1 VNKGL
6 IAGTVA
12 IGLVATGAMAVPV
25 VERYAA
31 IRIKAEIERDG
42 SSTVGGVEVGLLKRR
57 IALTDL
63 KSSREANVSV
73 GRWQASGLGWPLAE
87 LMQGRTPLAGLKWGD
102 PLQAD
107 RLELRDLRIGNRE
120 AGGTWKVESLVLEG
134 LDLARFDASDV
145 GPYGPLVLVARA
157 LGALQVR
164 RLEQRG
170 TVIAMPGSG
179 DTFSLATIVAER
191 YEGGHMATIVVG
203 DIEATARED
212 RAPLFKVTDVAIG
225 GLDVGRNLAAFSSA
239 EWRPGNPIGQIKVE
253 RASATGFSGDTMAR
267 YGVSLGAITLETVR
281 ESDTVSRS
289 RARIDGFVLA
299 PPLRNMESLKL
310 RLALQAMGLR
320 ELKLGFDCTGVEDRA
335 RGEITV
341 DRCALSGPNLAEIN
355 LTSRIVGADEAFWNA
370 IDDGDVAAL
379 YDSKAVLDSARLVLA
394 DASLL
399 ERGLKALSATTGQPV
414 STTRANLARDIRR
427 FQPAGVLIT
436 QRLTQLLDTVAR
448 FVEQGGTLTLDARP
462 EPPLAI
468 DRIDY
473 LMSPGADLVDALG
486 LSATLSR

>member
-1 VNKGL
+1 VNKGV
-6 IAGTVA
+6 IAGIAAVA
-12 IGLVATGAMAVPV
+12 LVGIGAAAVPV

-31 IRIKAEIERDG
+31 GRIKAEIERDG
-42 SSTVGGVEVGLLKRR
+42 ASTVGGVEVGLFKRS

-63 KSSREANVSV
+63 KSSREADVSI
-73 GRWQASGLGWPLAE
+73 GHWQASGLGWPLAE

-107 RLELRDLRIGNRE
+107 RLELRDLSIGNRE
-120 AGGTWKVESLVLEG
+120 AGGTWKIKSLVLEG
-134 LDLARFDASDV
+134 LELARFDAGDV
-145 GPYGPLVLVARA
+145 GPYGPLVLVART

-164 RLEQRG
+164 HLEQRG
-170 TVIAMPGSG
+170 MVLVLPGSG
-179 DTFSLATIVAER
+179 DTLSVATIAVER
-191 YEGGHMATIVVG
+191 YDGGRMAAIVVG
-203 DIEATARED
+203 DIEATAREG
-212 RAPLFKVTDVAIG
+212 RTPLFKVADIAIK
-225 GLDVGRNLAAFSSA
+225 GLDIGRSIEAFSSA
-239 EWRPGNPIGQIKVE
+239 DWHPGISIGQVRVE
-253 RASATGFSGDTMAR
+253 RGTATGFSGDMLAR
-267 YGVSLGAITLETVR
+267 YGVSLASITLETMR

-289 RARIDGFVLA
+289 RTRIDGFVLA
-299 PPLRNMESLKL
+299 PPLRSMEGLKL

-355 LTSRIVGADEAFWNA
+355 FTGRIVGVDEAFWQA
-370 IDDGDVAAL
+370 IDDGDVGAL

-427 FQPAGVLIT
+427 YQPAGVLIT
-436 QRLTQLLDTVAR
+436 PTLTQLLDTVAR
-448 FVEQGGTLTLDARP
+448 FIEQGGTLTFDAKP
-462 EPPLAI
+462 VPPLAI

>member
-1 VNKGL
+1 MNKGV
-6 IAGTVA
+6 IAGIAA
-12 IGLVATGAMAVPV
+12 IALVGVGAASVPV

-31 IRIKAEIERDG
+31 GRIKAEIERDG
-42 SSTVGGVEVGLLKRR
+42 ATTVGGVEVGLLGRS
-57 IALTDL
+57 IAITDL
-63 KSSREANVSV
+63 KSSREADVSIS
-73 GRWQASGLGWPLAE
+73 RWQASGLGWPLAE

-170 TVIAMPGSG
+170 MVFAMPGSG
-179 DTFSLATIVAER
+179 DTFSVATIVVGR
-191 YEGGHMATIVVG
+191 YEGGHMATIVAG
-203 DIEATARED
+203 DIEATAREG
-212 RAPLFKVTDVAIG
+212 RTPLFKVADIAIN
-225 GLDVGRNLAAFSSA
+225 GLDIGRSIAAFSSA
-239 EWRPGNPIGQIKVE
+239 DWHPGISIGQVRVE
-253 RASATGFSGDTMAR
+253 RGTATGFSGDTLAR
-267 YGVSLGAITLETVR
+267 YGVSLASITLETVR
-281 ESDTVSRS
+281 ESATVSRS
-289 RARIDGFVLA
+289 RTRIDGFVLA
-299 PPLRNMESLKL
+299 PPLRSMEGLKL

-320 ELKLGFDCTGVEDRA
+320 EIKLGFDCTGVEDRA
-335 RGEITV
+335 RGEITI

-355 LTSRIVGADEAFWNA
+355 LTGRIVGADEAFWQA

-399 ERGLKALSATTGQPV
+399 ERGLKALSATTGQPA

-436 QRLTQLLDTVAR
+436 PTLTQLLDTVAR
-448 FVEQGGTLTLDARP
+448 FIEQGGTLTLDARP
-462 EPPLAI
+462 EPPLAM

-473 LMSPGADLVDALG
+473 LMSPGADLVEALG
-486 LSATLSR
+486 LKATLSR

>member
-1 VNKGL
+1 MNKGL
-6 IAGTVA
+6 IASIVA
-12 IGLVATGAMAVPV
+12 VALVGIGAAAVPV

-31 IRIKAEIERDG
+31 GQIKAEIERDG
-42 SSTVGGVEVGLLKRR
+42 SSTVGGVEVGLIERR
-57 IALTDL
+57 ITLTDL
-63 KSSREANVSV
+63 KSSRDADVSIS
-73 GRWQASGLGWPLAE
+73 RWQASGLGWPLAE

-120 AGGTWKVESLVLEG
+120 AGGTWKLESLVLEG
-134 LDLARFDASDV
+134 LDLERFDASDV

-157 LGALQVR
+157 LGALSVR

-170 TVIAMPGSG
+170 MVFVMPGSG
-179 DTFSLATIVAER
+179 DTFSVATIVVER
-191 YEGGHMATIVVG
+191 YEGGHMATIVAG
-203 DIEATARED
+203 DIEATASGGRT
-212 RAPLFKVTDVAIG
+212 PLFKVADIAIK
-225 GLDVGRNLAAFSSA
+225 GLDVSRSIEAFSSA
-239 EWRPGNPIGQIKVE
+239 DWYPGISIGQFKVE
-253 RASATGFSGDTMAR
+253 RGSATGFSGDTLAR
-267 YGVSLGAITLETVR
+267 YGVSLGSITLETTR

-289 RARIDGFVLA
+289 RTRIDGFVLA
-299 PPLRNMESLKL
+299 PPLRSMEGLQL

-335 RGEITV
+335 RGEIAV
-341 DRCALSGPNLAEIN
+341 DRCALSGHNLAEIN
-355 LTSRIVGADEAFWNA
+355 FTGRIVGADEAFWQA
-370 IDDGDVAAL
+370 IDHGDVAAL
-379 YDSKAVLDSARLVLA
+379 YDSKAVLESAKLVLA

-436 QRLTQLLDTVAR
+436 PTLTQLLDTVAR

-473 LMSPGADLVDALG
+473 LMSPGADLVEALG
-486 LSATLSR
+486 LKATLSR

>member
-1 VNKGL
+1 MNKGL

-31 IRIKAEIERDG
+31 MRIKAEIERDG
-42 SSTVGGVEVGLLKRR
+42 SSTVGGVEVGLFKRSV
-57 IALTDL
+57 ALADL
-63 KSSREANVSV
+63 KSSRDTKVSV

-102 PLQAD
+102 PLKAE
-107 RLELRDLRIGNRE
+107 RLELNDLSIGNGE
-120 AGGTWKVESLVLEG
+120 GGGAWKVESLALDG
-134 LDLARFDASDV
+134 IDLARFDAGDI

-157 LGALQVR
+157 LEALSVR

-170 TVIAMPGSG
+170 TRFVMPGSG
-179 DTFSLATIVAER
+179 DTYGVATIVIGG
-191 YEGGHMATIVVG
+191 YEGGRVSTVTVG
-203 DIEATARED
+203 DIDATVKD
-212 RAPLFKVTDVAIG
+212 GRAPLFKVADVAIS
-225 GLDVGRNLAAFSSA
+225 GLDVRRTLAAFSSA
-239 EWRPGNPIGQIKVE
+239 DWYPALPIGQIKVE
-253 RASATGFSGDTMAR
+253 RGSATGFSGDTMAR
-267 YGVSLGAITLETVR
+267 YGASLGSITVETKR
-281 ESDTVSRS
+281 ESDKVSRS
-289 RARIDGFVLA
+289 TARIDGFVLA
-299 PPLRNMESLKL
+299 PPLRSMEGLQL

-320 ELKLGFDCTGVEDRA
+320 DLKLGFECTAAEDRT
-335 RGEITV
+335 RGEIAV

-355 LTSRIVGADEAFWNA
+355 FTSRIAGTDEAFWQA

-399 ERGLKALSATTGQPV
+399 ERGLKALSATAGQPV
-414 STTRANLARDIRR
+414 PTTRANLARDIRR

-436 QRLTQLLDTVAR
+436 PSLTQLLDTAAR
-448 FVEQGGTLTLDARP
+448 FVEQGGTLTFDAKP
-462 EPPLAI
+462 VPPLAI

>member
-1 VNKGL
+1 VNKGV
-6 IAGTVA
+6 IAGIAA
-12 IGLVATGAMAVPV
+12 IALVGIGAAAVPV
-25 VERYAA
+25 VEEYAA
-31 IRIKAEIERDG
+31 GRIKAEIERYG
-42 SSTVGGVEVGLLKRR
+42 TATVGRVEVGLLGRS

-63 KSSREANVSV
+63 KSSRDADVSV

-107 RLELRDLRIGNRE
+107 RLQLRDLSVGNRD
-120 AGGTWKVESLVLEG
+120 AGGTWKMESLVLEG

-145 GPYGPLVLVARA
+145 GPYGPVVLVARA
-157 LGALQVR
+157 LGALSVR

-170 TVIAMPGSG
+170 MVFVMPGSG
-179 DTFSLATIVAER
+179 DTFSLATIVVEH
-191 YEGGHMATIVVG
+191 YEGGRMASIVAG
-203 DIEATARED
+203 DIEATAREG
-212 RAPLFKVTDVAIG
+212 RTPLFKVADIAIK
-225 GLDVGRNLAAFSSA
+225 GLDVGRSIEAFSSA
-239 EWRPGNPIGQIKVE
+239 DWQPGISIGQVRVE
-253 RASATGFSGDTMAR
+253 RGSATGFSGDTMAR
-267 YGVSLGAITLETVR
+267 YGVSLGSITVETIS
-281 ESDTVSRS
+281 EGAMVSRS
-289 RARIDGFVLA
+289 KARVDGFVLA
-299 PPLRNMESLKL
+299 PPLRSMEGLQL

-320 ELKLGFDCTGVEDRA
+320 EVKLGFDCTGLEDRM

-355 LTSRIVGADEAFWNA
+355 FTGRIVGADEAFWQA
-370 IDDGDVAAL
+370 IDDGDVVAL
-379 YDSKAVLDSARLVLA
+379 YDSKAVLDSAKLVLA

-414 STTRANLARDIRR
+414 SITRANLARDIRR

-436 QRLTQLLDTVAR
+436 PTLTQLLDTVAR
-448 FVEQGGTLTLDARP
+448 FIEQGGTLTLDARP
-462 EPPLAI
+462 QPPLAI

-473 LMSPGADLVDALG
+473 LTSPGADLVEALG